1 MKRLLTLISI
11 LGVGCG
17 ITLFLGRGRGSDALN
32 TPKASISQTG
42 AVVQNVKTHQRT
54 PLKQISIQKSDDKT
68 SNDADDFYRIIIEN
82 NIFRPLNWKPAQQE
96 PAYTLLGTAIT
107 PDGSTATAYITEQKT
122 NQFYAVKV
130 GDKIADATVTEILPK
145 QVKLNKDGK
154 TLNLYMVS
162 VPFLSRTRSSGSQS
176 YRAPQSQPQVESKSS
191 SSQRTQSRSPKD
203 KERQAWRDAQK
214 ERIAE
219 LKKMAEKLRSVSE
232 KERRRMQEQ

>member
-1 MKRLLTLISI
+1 MKRLLTLISL
-11 LGVGCG
+11 LGIGCG

-32 TPKASISQTG
+32 TPKNPVLQMET
-42 AVVQNVKTHQRT
+42 VVQNVKTQQRT
-54 PLKQISIQKSDDKT
+54 PPKHIPIQKSDDKT
-68 SNDADDFYRIIIEN
+68 SNDADDFYRFIIEN

-176 YRAPQSQPQVESKSS
+176 YRTPQPQPQVESKSS
-191 SSQRTQSRSPKD
+191 SSQRTQPRTAKD
-203 KERQAWRDAQK
+203 KERQTWRDAQK

-232 KERRRMQEQ
+232 EERRRMQEQ